1 MLSKKIFLSAT
12 LMSMA
17 GFVACGDDSSSNS
30 GDDKLPEKVE
40 TIEQAN
46 DLKCDESV
54 KCAKVFVEE
63 ELVNDYFQ
71 CDGAQWFPATDAKFK
86 DLCPAEEEQKG
97 EEGTEEGSEEGGNG
111 SDDNGNKSEGSEGSE
126 NTGDNGS
133 STEAGSSAS
142 SAESTSSNADSASS
156 GEGSEGSEELT
167 GPTGDL
173 YSCLQDSEIDM
184 FGESMKTKI
193 CTETTA
199 NSETAEGL
207 KATCVSSDVE
217 GFKITS
223 TEGTGCSAETGYVK
237 KCVVSNDAA
246 VYFYDADAAGKSCED
261 LLKNNN

>member
-1 MLSKKIFLSAT
+1 MLSKKIFLSAAFI
-12 LMSMA
+12 SMA

-126 NTGDNGS
+126 NTDDNGS

-156 GEGSEGSEELT
+156 GEGSEGGEELT

-173 YSCLQDSEIDM
+173 VSCTMEV
-184 FGESMKTKI
+184 FGEKTCDEVAKADEAALSAQCDMMGGTMKTDGGCKADDFAAK
-193 CTETTA
+193 CTCKKG
-199 NSETAEGL
+199 NHYDSSCDGF
-207 KATCVSSDVE
+207 TC
-217 GFKITS
+217 
-223 TEGTGCSAETGYVK
+223 
-237 KCVVSNDAA
+237 
-246 VYFYDADAAGKSCED
+246 
-261 LLKNNN
+261 NN

>member
-86 DLCPAEEEQKG
+86 DLCHAEEEQKG

-156 GEGSEGSEELT
+156 GEGSEGGEELT
-167 GPTGDL
+167 GPTGNL
-173 YSCLQDSEIDM
+173 YSCLQDSEIM
-184 FGESMKTKI
+184 GMKTKI

-199 NSETAEGL
+199 NSTTAAGL
-207 KATCVSSDVE
+207 KETCTSFDYE
-217 GFKITS
+217 GMKITS

-246 VYFYDADAAGKSCED
+246 VYYFDADAANKSCEE
-261 LLKNNN
+261 LLKDED

>member
-1 MLSKKIFLSAT
+1 MLSKKIFLSAAFI
-12 LMSMA
+12 SMA

-30 GDDKLPEKVE
+30 NSKELPPSVPTFFDLADVECNADRKCE
-40 TIEQAN
+40 TII
-46 DLKCDESV
+46 
-54 KCAKVFVEE
+54 VEE
-63 ELVNDYFQ
+63 GPDTYE
-71 CDGAQWFPATDAKFK
+71 CDGVSQWNMLINSMPSKI
-86 DLCPAEEEQKG
+86 CPAEEEQKG

-126 NTGDNGS
+126 NTDDNGS

-246 VYFYDADAAGKSCED
+246 VYYFDADAANKSCEELTKKD
-261 LLKNNN
+261 